1 MEEKKCLHCGLQEF
15 EEYKQGPDA
24 VIYSKVRNGLIKK
37 REIGYC
43 PINLGQYPISLQ
55 PLFY

>member
-24 VIYSKVRNGLIKK
+24 VIYSKVRKVLIKK
-37 REIGYC
+37 RETLSY
-43 PINLGQYPISLQ
+43 
-55 PLFY
+55 LFCVKCGTVNRNFLSR